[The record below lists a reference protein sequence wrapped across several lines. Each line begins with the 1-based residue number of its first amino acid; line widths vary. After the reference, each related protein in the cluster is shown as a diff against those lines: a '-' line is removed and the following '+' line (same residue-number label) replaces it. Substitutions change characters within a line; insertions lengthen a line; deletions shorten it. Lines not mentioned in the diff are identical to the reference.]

1 MPQVPKGPA
10 DASQP
15 ITLTGRPAPA
25 PLSDPTPT
33 CRPHC
38 VCPRCVLQP
47 TPLGARP
54 QEMPPCVT
62 ETQCQPSSG
71 GGDGQPS
78 QRDRESEPPAQSDTG
93 L

>member
-1 MPQVPKGPA
+1 MPRVSKGPA

-15 ITLTGRPAPA
+15 VTYTGRLAPATLRDPAPM
-25 PLSDPTPT
+25 

-38 VCPRCVLQP
+38 VLRPA
-47 TPLGARP
+47 PLGARP
-54 QEMPPCVT
+54 QEIPPRVT

-71 GGDGQPS
+71 GGEGQPS